1 MFRKAS
7 KNRGPAPANGWL
19 SGSLQR
25 CLAIEEQRLA
35 DRGFHRIGLERFGDQ
50 ERVGE
55 AQQAIGKAK
64 DGVKKVVDDA

>member
-1 MFRKAS
+1 
-7 KNRGPAPANGWL
+7 L
-19 SGSLQR
+19 SRSLQR
-25 CLAIEEQRLA
+25 CLAIEERRLA
-35 DRGFHRIGLERFGDQ
+35 DRGFQCIGLERFGDQ